1 MKGAKRERK
10 EGRFFYLVIIFMLVS
25 FIGWCMETIY
35 FLADRHDFADRGF
48 LSLPLC
54 PIYGGSILAVYLLI
68 GTPTGGRLRPLFA
81 AAKRLPVF
89 PRAAAYVGLYLV
101 YFVLAALIPTIAEF
115 FTALFFDKAFGV
127 VLWDYSH
134 HTYDL
139 FGYVCLEMTLIW
151 GAVITAAMSILWPL
165 LEKLVDRIPPRAAKA
180 AAILFFVL
188 LSADFLV
195 NFAYLCIAGKHLLL
209 Y

>member
-1 MKGAKRERK
+1 M
-10 EGRFFYLVIIFMLVS
+10 
-25 FIGWCMETIY
+25 
-35 FLADRHDFADRGF
+35 
-48 LSLPLC
+48 
-54 PIYGGSILAVYLLI
+54 
-68 GTPTGGRLRPLFA
+68 
-81 AAKRLPVF
+81 
-89 PRAAAYVGLYLV
+89 
-101 YFVLAALIPTIAEF
+101 
-115 FTALFFDKAFGV
+115 

-165 LEKLVDRIPPRAAKA
+165 LEKLVGRIPPRAAKA
-180 AAILFFVL
+180 MAILFLVL